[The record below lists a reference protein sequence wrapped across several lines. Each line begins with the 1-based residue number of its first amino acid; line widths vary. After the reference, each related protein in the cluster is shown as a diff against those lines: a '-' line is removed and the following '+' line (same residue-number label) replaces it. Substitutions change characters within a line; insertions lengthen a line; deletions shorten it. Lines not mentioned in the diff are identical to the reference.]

1 MSFFCSHQPLSI
13 VERITLTEASIR
25 PSAKVYL
32 HPQLLAFRTP
42 PSARLVDVHDEQVQ
56 VAVMIEIAGDDVG
69 DRRGEGKVVN
79 GFIAESSFLM
89 SALGFQTFV
98 NLTWIP

>member
-1 MSFFCSHQPLSI
+1 
-13 VERITLTEASIR
+13 
-25 PSAKVYL
+25 
-32 HPQLLAFRTP
+32 
-42 PSARLVDVHDEQVQ
+42 
-56 VAVMIEIAGDDVG
+56 MIEIAGDDVG